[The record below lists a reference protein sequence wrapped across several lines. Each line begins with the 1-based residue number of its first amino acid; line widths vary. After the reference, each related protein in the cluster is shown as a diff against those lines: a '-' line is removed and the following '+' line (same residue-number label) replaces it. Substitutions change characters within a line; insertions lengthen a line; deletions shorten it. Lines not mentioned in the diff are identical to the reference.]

1 MDKNKQLLLIFFSI
15 TLLIISIATLVA
27 LSIYIRPSYLL
38 LIITASVGVLSYIYI
53 IYFLGKYFITKSSTH
68 KEKVDFITLSI
79 LLFMVIVM
87 VVPIGYFINLVDQS
101 KYAKYI
107 ETNEKSNE
115 FAVVKKLANQNNV
128 FVRLGNINNSW
139 ANTRLLI
146 PDASGA
152 SLYLNNG
159 YCSLNYDDTSSKDMK
174 DGVMQYINKSEISK
188 IKAEIDLAKLTIM
201 VHEFGHCIDMKRDFI
216 SFNIGEN
223 KSNSLIVATK
233 AIVPKAR
240 TDISDIESYLK
251 AAQQSTLWKEVF
263 ADVYS
268 LGYVYLHYET
278 YANDIA
284 QGIKSYRDKNSKED
298 PLHNSSCFIDLAIKS
313 KKPSK
318 DEDLIEWSD
327 TIRESKSCNSDFY

>member
-101 KYAKYI
+101 KYAEYI

-188 IKAEIDLAKLTIM
+188 IKAEVDL
-201 VHEFGHCIDMKRDFI
+201 V
-216 SFNIGEN
+216 SF
-223 KSNSLIVATK
+223 T
-233 AIVPKAR
+233 AI
-240 TDISDIESYLK
+240 E
-251 AAQQSTLWKEVF
+251 
-263 ADVYS
+263 
-268 LGYVYLHYET
+268 
-278 YANDIA
+278 
-284 QGIKSYRDKNSKED
+284 
-298 PLHNSSCFIDLAIKS
+298 
-313 KKPSK
+313 
-318 DEDLIEWSD
+318 
-327 TIRESKSCNSDFY
+327 